1 MKRALTSVLVSGAA
15 VALAASPSYAASPH
29 FVGGISVVDKGTTLS
44 VSGSVAGLG
53 NADVK
58 VVVTATGTAVVDCRN
73 PGGNIAPGQR
83 KTVNVSGQQ
92 IITSPKNGRVN
103 FSVTT
108 VAPAPPAGSC
118 PNKQWTPILRDVQ
131 FTDADV
137 FVYQPINSTTPVLSK
152 DVL

>member
-1 MKRALTSVLVSGAA
+1 MKKLCIATLCVAAVFLGAA
-15 VALAASPSYAASPH
+15 APAWAANPH
-29 FVGGISVVDKGTTLS
+29 FVKGPTAVDNGTTVT

-53 NADVK
+53 NEDVR

-83 KTVNVSGQQ
+83 KSVDVSGEQV
-92 IITSPKNGRVN
+92 ITDVKNGRIN

-108 VAPAPPAGSC
+108 VEPTPPPDSC
-118 PNKQWTPILRDVQ
+118 PNPRWTPILRDVE

-137 FVYQPINSTTPVLSK
+137 AVFQPVDSTTPVLER